1 MAETISTSW
10 ELKGSSIIAKR
21 PTPGGSSYRKPGV
34 ANPSWAELKN
44 HFATSALPMVGFG
57 FMDNFIMIQA
67 GGYIDSTL
75 GVKFGLAT
83 LTAAAMGQVVSD
95 VSGVLF
101 GSTVDNAITRAGL
114 LKPSQMTYAQRRL
127 PLTQRVSLAG
137 AVVGVI
143 TGCGLGATSLFFV
156 PDHKQSEAEQHLDK
170 LKEIL
175 LNMLRADDI
184 ECDECIVYLAEST
197 LTSLGNDGHDF
208 DGVTE
213 ISSNSDEKKIYLQSM
228 NNNSSLSSQQCAQ
241 NGNSVVVVSNSSSS
255 DRKTICS
262 PIHGK
267 NNALLGVVEF
277 AITRRKDGA
286 ETSSFGDG
294 EEQLARITAR
304 HIGVVLEHCF

>member
-1 MAETISTSW
+1 
-10 ELKGSSIIAKR
+10 
-21 PTPGGSSYRKPGV
+21 
-34 ANPSWAELKN
+34 
-44 HFATSALPMVGFG
+44 
-57 FMDNFIMIQA
+57 MIQA

-75 GVKFGLAT
+75 GVRFGLAT

-143 TGCGLGATSLFFV
+143 IGCGLGATSLFFV
-156 PDHKQSEAEQHLDK
+156 PDHKQSEAKRKIDK

-175 LNMLRADDI
+175 SNMLRADDI
-184 ECDECIVYLAEST
+184 ECDQCIVYLAEST
-197 LTSLGNDGHDF
+197 LSSLGIGGHDF
-208 DGVTE
+208 DGETE
-213 ISSNSDEKKIYLQSM
+213 ISSNSDEKKIHLQTM
-228 NNNSSLSSQQCAQ
+228 KNSSPPSQQCAQ
-241 NGNSVVVVSNSSSS
+241 DGGSVVSNSSSS

-267 NNALLGVVEF
+267 NNTLLGVVEF
-277 AITRRKDGA
+277 AITRRNDGA
-286 ETSSFGDG
+286 EKSFGDG
-294 EEQLARITAR
+294 EEQLAKITAR